1 MECPKHGRNLSCEI
15 RKGNT
20 LGCSR
25 HGWPHLVL
33 HQQRALGWMGE
44 MGSSP
49 LHHQLKG
56 GVWLNIGQILLPQN
70 GSRAA
75 LDAKELQEKQM
86 LTRDRK
92 KLINS
97 ILENW
102 NRASLLPAP
111 ALALSGSCAH
121 LA

>member
-1 MECPKHGRNLSCEI
+1 
-15 RKGNT
+15 
-20 LGCSR
+20 
-25 HGWPHLVL
+25 
-33 HQQRALGWMGE
+33 